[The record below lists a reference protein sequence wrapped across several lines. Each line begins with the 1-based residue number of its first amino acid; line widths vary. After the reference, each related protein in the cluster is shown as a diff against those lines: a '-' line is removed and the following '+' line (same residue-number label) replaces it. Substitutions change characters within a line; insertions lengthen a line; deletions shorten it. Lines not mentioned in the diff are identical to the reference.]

1 MGAMFNNRIRQI
13 ILLTV
18 IIGLFV
24 LLVINLYAFVPGM
37 LGAIT
42 LYILSRN
49 WYGYLTDRKH
59 WSRVFTALLF
69 IVLFIVALGIPIYL
83 SIELLSSRVN
93 TVLAKTQDMVKGFDN
108 ISSSVNEFLGFQV
121 LTEENIQHFLST
133 LSDSVPGFLNSTI
146 MILAN
151 LAMLLFLVFFMFVHE
166 DEMAKVISG
175 IIPLRHRNIYILS
188 EETKRMIR
196 ANAIGIPLISIIQGL
211 FATFGYW
218 VFGIPQYGMWGFLTG
233 MFAFFPLVGTLV
245 IWLPLV
251 IYQFSI
257 GASGVGFGLGL
268 YSLIVTGNVDYI
280 ARITLLRKIGDV
292 HPVVTVLG
300 VIVGLELFGFWG
312 FIFGP
317 LLISYFLLL
326 LKIYRNEFGA
336 LQVTSESRKDPED

>member
-1 MGAMFNNRIRQI
+1 MGAIFNNRIRQV
-13 ILLTV
+13 LLLAV

-24 LLVINLYAFVPGM
+24 LLVSNLYAFVPGM

-42 LYILSRN
+42 LYILSRT
-49 WYGYLTDRKH
+49 WYDYLTRRKH
-59 WSRVFTALLF
+59 WNKVFTAILFMLLF
-69 IVLFIVALGIPIYL
+69 IIGLGIPVYF
-83 SIELLSSRVN
+83 SIDILASRVN
-93 TVLAKTQDMVKGFDN
+93 TVFSNTQDLVKGFYS
-108 ISSSVNEFLGFQV
+108 ISRSVNEFIGFQV
-121 LTEENIQHFLST
+121 LTEENIQHVLST

-151 LAMLLFLVFFMFVHE
+151 LAMLLFIVFFMFVHE
-166 DEMAKVISG
+166 EEMAKVISG

-211 FATFGYW
+211 FATLGYW
-218 VFGIPQYGMWGFLTG
+218 LFDVPQYGMWGFLTG
-233 MFAFFPLVGTLV
+233 MFAFFPLVGTLA

-251 IYQFSI
+251 IYEFSI

-268 YSLIVTGNVDYI
+268 YSLIVTGKVDYI

-326 LKIYRNEFGA
+326 LKIYRNEFGTF
-336 LQVTSESRKDPED
+336 QVTAKSRQDPET